1 MTRELRADQQKRL
14 QHTCS
19 ARFAAPAEVSVVL
32 NIVRLKLQQP
42 LKHIDRGGILV
53 HVVPDDHE
61 NNYGSKRGVALTEST
76 LN

>member
-1 MTRELRADQQKRL
+1 M
-14 QHTCS
+14 
-19 ARFAAPAEVSVVL
+19 L
-32 NIVRLKLQQP
+32 NVVRLKLQQP

-61 NNYGSKRGVALTEST
+61 NNNGSKRGVALTEST